1 MVEGSPDHTHRVGDH
16 LHHHDGHHDAV
27 VRYLVSLPDCQ
38 EFLSPLF
45 ALLERRTK
53 HSTQVLQLKG
63 KLDLLTRQVRGR
75 QGDTVVDTEKQ
86 ALLGNVF

>member
-1 MVEGSPDHTHRVGDH
+1 M
-16 LHHHDGHHDAV
+16 
-27 VRYLVSLPDCQ
+27 
-38 EFLSPLF
+38 F

-53 HSTQVLQLKG
+53 HSSQVLQLKG
-63 KLDLLTRQVRGR
+63 KLDLLTRQVRDR